1 MKIAVGGTDEAE
13 RSSVRA
19 DSRQK
24 INFNLS
30 DTLNKS
36 EQPVKIPEV
45 FIRTF
50 HTAYPQII

>member
-24 INFNLS
+24 INSNLS
-30 DTLNKS
+30 DSLNKS
-36 EQPVKIPEV
+36 
-45 FIRTF
+45 
-50 HTAYPQII
+50 